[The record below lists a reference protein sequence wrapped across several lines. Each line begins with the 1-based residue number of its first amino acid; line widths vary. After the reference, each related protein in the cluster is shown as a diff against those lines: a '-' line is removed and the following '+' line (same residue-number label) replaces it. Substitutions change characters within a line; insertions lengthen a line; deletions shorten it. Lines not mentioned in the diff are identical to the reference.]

1 MKEELRHIIEAL
13 LFVSDTP
20 LSVRRIQEILD
31 LRETFPVRE
40 ALFELASDYDTR
52 KGGFYLCE
60 VAGGYQ
66 LRTRPEYRDWIRR
79 MLQSKPARLSRASL
93 ETLAIIAY
101 KQPVIRSDIDYIRG
115 VDSGGILRILLE
127 RKLIRVMG
135 RREIPGRPMIYG
147 TTQKFLE
154 MFDLKDLKDLP
165 SPKEIEAFGKED
177 PLEAFREK
185 STEERKFDEFT
196 FAGGRKAE
204 DIAEEEKK
212 LCRKRRGRVL
222 YALLFQRT
230 VARCMRRSFIRR
242 LKKAEIIPV
251 RLRSGSVRNTPSS
264 GSRNPLR
271 SKETGRAGKRF
282 LRAFR
287 NARRKSSKPA

>member
-66 LRTRPEYRDWIRR
+66 LRTRPEYKEWIRR
-79 MLQSKPARLSRASL
+79 MLQNKPARLSKASL

-115 VDSGGILRILLE
+115 VDSGGVLRILLE

-185 STEERKFDEFT
+185 SGEERKFDEFIFT
-196 FAGGRKAE
+196 GGRKAE
-204 DIAEEEKK
+204 DAEQEQKT
-212 LCRKRRGRVL
+212 LCQKRRGRVL
-222 YALLFQRT
+222 YALLFQRI
-230 VARCMRRSFIRR
+230 VAPRCRRAFVRKMKQAKILPRR
-242 LKKAEIIPV
+242 FRTASLH
-251 RLRSGSVRNTPSS
+251 RTPAG

-271 SKETGRAGKRF
+271 SKETGRSGKRF

-287 NARRKSSKPA
+287 NARRRSAKTA